1 MARVACETSVTTG
14 LVLVFG
20 EISTTAYVDIQKVVR
35 KTINEIGYTRAKFGF
50 DGDTVAVLVAIDEQS
65 PDIAQGVNTALE
77 AREEK
82 KDDITITRVKITSPD
97 GERAL
102 DRKMGNYITI
112 DIKKVRNISTE
123 KEEKIIN
130 TFSKELKEIIEKHIN
145 KTDEILIV
153 GLGNLYATPDSLGA
167 KVVQNIE
174 ITRHIKIYLPN
185 AIDKNVRSISAITP
199 GVLGTTGIETVE
211 IVKGIVNNIKPK
223 LVIAIDSLCSKNI
236 DRINKSIQISD
247 TGIIPGGGVGNRQE
261 ELSETT
267 LNIPVIGIGVP
278 TVLDAATI
286 VIDTLNA
293 CDVSI
298 SENEIVEKMKLNNFN
313 FIVTPKEID
322 SLIENMSN
330 IVSEGI
336 NMSL

>member
-1 MARVACETSVTTG
+1 MFFRTDMAVERRDLYRTANKLEDEIKGIECE
-14 LVLVFG
+14 
-20 EISTTAYVDIQKVVR
+20 
-35 KTINEIGYTRAKFGF
+35 
-50 DGDTVAVLVAIDEQS
+50 
-65 PDIAQGVNTALE
+65 
-77 AREEK
+77 EEK
-82 KDDITITRVKITSPD
+82 IDDITVTRVKITNED

-102 DRKMGNYITI
+102 DKRRGNYVTI
-112 DIKKVRNISTE
+112 DVKKINNITTE
-123 KEEKIIN
+123 KEEQIIN
-130 TFSKELKEIIEKHIN
+130 TFSKELNSIIGKHVN
-145 KTDEILIV
+145 KNEEILIV
-153 GLGNLYATPDSLGA
+153 GLGNLYSTPDSLGS

-185 AIDKNVRSISAITP
+185 AIDKNTRSVSAITP

-211 IVKGIVNNIKPK
+211 IVRGIVDNIKPK

-247 TGIIPGGGVGNRQE
+247 TGIVPGGGVGNRQA
-261 ELSETT
+261 ELSERT
-267 LNIPVIGIGVP
+267 LNIPVISVGIP

-293 CDVSI
+293 CDMIVD
-298 SENEIVEKMKLNNFN
+298 ENEIVDKMKLNNFN

-322 SLIENMSN
+322 SLIENMTN

>member
-1 MARVACETSVTTG
+1 MEKEKIFFRTDMAVERRDLYRNANKVEDEIKGIECE
-14 LVLVFG
+14 
-20 EISTTAYVDIQKVVR
+20 
-35 KTINEIGYTRAKFGF
+35 
-50 DGDTVAVLVAIDEQS
+50 
-65 PDIAQGVNTALE
+65 
-77 AREEK
+77 EEK
-82 KDDITITRVKITSPD
+82 LEDITVTRVKITNKE
-97 GERAL
+97 GEKAL

-112 DIKKVRNISTE
+112 DVKKIHNITTE
-123 KEEKIIN
+123 KEQKIID
-130 TFSKELKEIIEKHIN
+130 TFSDELTAIIDKHVEKN
-145 KTDEILIV
+145 DEILIV
-153 GLGNLYATPDSLGA
+153 GLGNLYATPDSLGS

-185 AIDKNVRSISAITP
+185 AIDRNTRSVSAITP

-211 IVKGIVNNIKPK
+211 IVKGIVDNIKPK

-247 TGIIPGGGVGNRQE
+247 TGIIPGGGVGNKQA
-261 ELSETT
+261 ELSLETPG
-267 LNIPVIGIGVP
+267 IPVIGVGVP

-286 VIDTLNA
+286 VIDTLNS
-293 CDVSI
+293 CEIDI
-298 SENEIVEKMKLNNFN
+298 SENEVVNKMKLNNFN

-322 SLIENMSN
+322 TLIESMTN

>member
-1 MARVACETSVTTG
+1 MFFRT
-14 LVLVFG
+14 
-20 EISTTAYVDIQKVVR
+20 
-35 KTINEIGYTRAKFGF
+35 
-50 DGDTVAVLVAIDEQS
+50 
-65 PDIAQGVNTALE
+65 DIAVERRDLYRTANKLE
-77 AREEK
+77 DEIKGIECEEEK
-82 KDDITITRVKITSPD
+82 IDDITITRVKITNED

-102 DRKMGNYITI
+102 DKRRGNYVTI
-112 DIKKVRNISTE
+112 DVKRINNITTE
-123 KEEKIIN
+123 KEEQIID
-130 TFSKELKEIIEKHIN
+130 TFSKELNNIIGKHVN
-145 KTDEILIV
+145 KNEEILIV
-153 GLGNLYATPDSLGA
+153 GLGNLYSTPDSLGS

-185 AIDKNVRSISAITP
+185 AIDKNTRSVSAITP

-211 IVKGIVNNIKPK
+211 IVRGIVDNIKPK

-247 TGIIPGGGVGNRQE
+247 TGIVPGGGVGNRQA
-261 ELSETT
+261 ELSERT
-267 LNIPVIGIGVP
+267 LNIPVISVGIP

-293 CDVSI
+293 CDMI
-298 SENEIVEKMKLNNFN
+298 IDENEIVDKMKLNNFN

-322 SLIENMSN
+322 SLIENMTN

>member
-1 MARVACETSVTTG
+1 MFFRTDMAVERRDLYRNANKIDDEIKGIECE
-14 LVLVFG
+14 
-20 EISTTAYVDIQKVVR
+20 
-35 KTINEIGYTRAKFGF
+35 
-50 DGDTVAVLVAIDEQS
+50 
-65 PDIAQGVNTALE
+65 
-77 AREEK
+77 EEK
-82 KDDITITRVKITSPD
+82 KDDITVTRVKITSPD
-97 GERAL
+97 GEKAL

-112 DIKKVRNISTE
+112 DVKKVKNITTE
-123 KEEKIIN
+123 KEEAIIN
-130 TFSKELKEIIEKHIN
+130 VFSKELENIIKKHI
-145 KTDEILIV
+145 KKDEEILIV
-153 GLGNLYATPDSLGA
+153 GLGNLYSTPDSLGA

-185 AIDKNVRSISAITP
+185 AIDKNTRSVSAITP

-211 IVKGIVNNIKPK
+211 IVKGIVSNINPK

-236 DRINKSIQISD
+236 DRINKSIQICD
-247 TGIIPGGGVGNRQE
+247 TGIVPGGGVGNRQE
-261 ELSETT
+261 ELSEET
-267 LNIPVIGIGVP
+267 LNVPVIGIGVP

-293 CDVSI
+293 CEIEV
-298 SENEIVEKMKLNNFN
+298 SENEIVDKMKLNNFN

-322 SLIENMSN
+322 SLIENMTN

>member
-1 MARVACETSVTTG
+1 MFFRTDMAVERRDLYRNANKLED
-14 LVLVFG
+14 
-20 EISTTAYVDIQKVVR
+20 EISGIECEEQK
-35 KTINEIGYTRAKFGF
+35 
-50 DGDTVAVLVAIDEQS
+50 ID
-65 PDIAQGVNTALE
+65 DMKV
-77 AREEK
+77 
-82 KDDITITRVKITSPD
+82 TRVRITN
-97 GERAL
+97 GEGEKAL
-102 DRKMGNYITI
+102 DRKRGNYITI
-112 DIKKVRNISTE
+112 DIRRVNNITTE
-123 KEEKIIN
+123 KEESIIEV
-130 TFSKELKEIIEKHIN
+130 FSKELKNIIEKN
-145 KTDEILIV
+145 SKPGDEILIV

-185 AIDKNVRSISAITP
+185 AIDPNTRSVSAITP
-199 GVLGTTGIETVE
+199 GVLGTTGVETIE
-211 IVKGIVNNIKPK
+211 IVKGIVDNIKPK

-247 TGIIPGGGVGNRQE
+247 TGIVPGGGVGNRQE
-261 ELSETT
+261 ELSKDT
-267 LNIPVIGIGVP
+267 LGIPVIGIGVP

-286 VIDTLNA
+286 VIDTLNS
-293 CDVSI
+293 CEINV

-322 SLIENMSN
+322 SLIESMST